1 MNTEKKHLLTFLE
14 NIQMMKSKNILVI
27 GGSSGIGLA
36 LVTLLSPDNNVY
48 VASRSNEGIA
58 GLKVNYIP
66 FDATKDTIDTSLLPE
81 ILDGFVYCP
90 GSINLRPFKGLKIE
104 AFTDDFEINVMGA
117 IKSLKSVLGLL
128 QASAKASVVFYSTV
142 AVQTG
147 MPFHSS
153 ISASKG
159 AIEGLT
165 RSLAAEF
172 APKIRVNAIAP
183 SIVDTPLASKFLNND
198 IKMEKA
204 NERHPLGRIGTAEEL
219 ADVTAFLLG
228 DKSSWMTGRIL
239 QIDGGIGNLKT

>member
-1 MNTEKKHLLTFLE
+1 
-14 NIQMMKSKNILVI
+14 MMKNKNILVI

-48 VASRSNEGIA
+48 VASRSSERID

-81 ILDGFVYCP
+81 TLDGFVYCP

-117 IKSLKSVLGLL
+117 VKSLKSVLELL
-128 QASAKASVVFYSTV
+128 LASTEASSVVFYSTV

-198 IKMEKA
+198 VKMEKA
-204 NERHPLGRIGTAEEL
+204 NERHPLGRIGTAKEL

-228 DKSSWMTGRIL
+228 DQSSWMTGRIL

>member
-1 MNTEKKHLLTFLE
+1 
-14 NIQMMKSKNILVI
+14 MMKNKNILVI

-48 VASRSNEGIA
+48 VASRSSERID
-58 GLKVNYIP
+58 GLKVNHIP

-81 ILDGFVYCP
+81 TLDGFVYCP

-128 QASAKASVVFYSTV
+128 LASAKASSVVFYSTV

-198 IKMEKA
+198 VKMEKA
-204 NERHPLGRIGTAEEL
+204 NERHPLGRIGTAKEL

-228 DKSSWMTGRIL
+228 DQSSWMTGRIL

>member
-1 MNTEKKHLLTFLE
+1 
-14 NIQMMKSKNILVI
+14 MMKNKNILVI

-48 VASRSNEGIA
+48 VASRSSERID

-81 ILDGFVYCP
+81 TLDGFVYCP

-117 IKSLKSVLGLL
+117 VKSLKSVLGLL
-128 QASAKASVVFYSTV
+128 LASTKASSVVFYSTV

-198 IKMEKA
+198 VKMEKA
-204 NERHPLGRIGTAEEL
+204 NERHPLGRIGTAKEL
-219 ADVTAFLLG
+219 ADVTAFLL
-228 DKSSWMTGRIL
+228 DDQSSWMTGRIL